1 MYIYMLN
8 THNRTYAHTLIKI
21 DKDMIGKQLSVDNK
35 GFTREATWKA
45 GRLVA
50 ITFLPSHS
58 FNHF

>member
-1 MYIYMLN
+1 MLN